1 MSVIVV
7 VKFPGAQSDR
17 FKEVYARHAEMMAAI
32 SGEGRAKG
40 AIHHLFAEDENGDVL
55 VIDEWGSM
63 AEFEGFFGA
72 QEDIKKV
79 VAEMGVTAPPSAV
92 SYQVIETSDRF

>member
-7 VKFPGAQSDR
+7 VKFPGAHVDR
-17 FKEVYARHAEMMAAI
+17 FKEVYARHADMMAAI
-32 SGEGRAKG
+32 SAEGRSKG
-40 AIHHLFAEDENGDVL
+40 AIHHQFVQDENGDIL
-55 VIDEWGSM
+55 VVDEWGSM

-72 QEDIKKV
+72 QEDIKKI
-79 VAEMGVTAPPSAV
+79 VAEIGVTGAPSAV